1 MRYARAL
8 SGLAVAAT
16 TSGCVVLSDP
26 VFKTEDECPPKAA
39 LTEASPSLASTPI
52 IAPVTGRP
60 FEFRATV
67 PIESCALTHA
77 LEMHVFLDGL
87 LAGST
92 DLPPN
97 GTSRRD
103 ASLAVDLTR
112 ARQGCH
118 VVELLVSGRFSSD
131 PAARQPAKAG
141 DIGYAIWKIGV
152 IEDKSKDLPPLTD
165 CDKGLP

>member
-1 MRYARAL
+1 MSNRGGL
-8 SGLAVAAT
+8 LGLALVASTA
-16 TSGCVVLSDP
+16 GCVVLSDP
-26 VFKTEDECPPKAA
+26 EFKTEDQCPPTLD
-39 LTEASPSLASTPI
+39 LTQASPTLASQAI
-52 IAPVTGRP
+52 IAPVAGRP

-67 PIESCALTHA
+67 PIESCALTRV
-77 LEMHVFLDGL
+77 LEMRVFLDGF

-131 PAARQPAKAG
+131 PGARQPAKAG
-141 DIGYAIWKIGV
+141 DIGYAVWKIGV
-152 IEDKSKDLPPLTD
+152 VEDASKELPSLRD